1 MPKYNYSAK
10 NSKGT
15 DVKGLVEA
23 DTKKVAVS
31 LLKDRGYI
39 VYSLSEQK
47 SSILNFS
54 FGKVSDT
61 DKVNFTQNLSTMV
74 GSGLP
79 LVQSLDIL
87 VNQTKSKKMKE
98 AVMAILK
105 DVEAGTSLSDALSNF
120 PDIFGNNY
128 ISLVQA
134 GEASGK
140 LDEVLKRLAD
150 TLDKQRQF
158 KSKVKSAMLYPA
170 IVTIVMIVVIAVIM
184 IFVVPKLIEMYESF
198 NIELPLPTR
207 IMIGISN
214 FVSRFWYIII
224 IASVGL
230 YVAYKKYKQTP
241 SGQIVIGRLTFRTP
255 VFGPILKERDLTEFT
270 RSLALLNASGVSIV
284 DSLAITI
291 DAVYNPI
298 YKNAITKFVDDVKK
312 GGALSKSVADDRN
325 FPQII
330 SEMLKVGEETGKTD
344 EVLMKVSKYFEEEVD
359 RKIAGL
365 TTAIEPIIIA
375 ILGVIVGGL
384 IISVIT
390 PIYKLTNQF

>member
-10 NSKGT
+10 NSKDV
-15 DVKGLVEA
+15 DVKGTVEA
-23 DTKKVAVS
+23 DSKKIAVS

-47 SSILNFS
+47 SSLLDFNFS
-54 FGKVSDT
+54 KVSDS
-61 DKVNFTQNLSTMV
+61 DKVNFTQNLATMV

-79 LVQSLDIL
+79 LARSLDIL
-87 VNQTKSKKMKE
+87 VNQTKSKKMKQ
-98 AVMAILK
+98 AVMSILK

-128 ISLVQA
+128 ISLVEA

-140 LDEVLKRLAD
+140 LDEVLKRLSE

-158 KSKVKSAMLYPA
+158 KSKVKSAMLYPT
-170 IVTIVMIVVIAVIM
+170 IVTIVMIIVITVIM
-184 IFVVPKLIEMYESF
+184 IFVVPKLIDMYESF
-198 NIELPLPTR
+198 DIELPLPTR
-207 IMIGISN
+207 VMIGVSN
-214 FVSRFWYIII
+214 FVAHFWYYLLG
-224 IASVGL
+224 VGVAL
-230 YVAYKKYKQTP
+230 YIAYKKYKQT
-241 SGQIVIGRLTFRTP
+241 SNGQMVIGRITFKTP
-255 VFGPILKERDLTEFT
+255 VFGPILRERDLTEFT
-270 RSLALLNASGVSIV
+270 RSLALLNASGVSII
-284 DSLAITI
+284 DSLAITV

-298 YKNAITKFVDDVKK
+298 YKTAITKFVDDVKK
-312 GGALSKSVADDRN
+312 GGSLSQSVQADKN

-344 EVLMKVSKYFEEEVD
+344 EVLLKVSKYFEEEVD

-375 ILGVIVGGL
+375 ILGLIVGAL
-384 IISVIT
+384 MFSVIT
-390 PIYKLTNQF
+390 PIYKLTSQF